1 MMELTVEAKLDNL
14 NQVLQFVDSRLEEAD
29 CPIGMQMKIDVA
41 VEEIFVNI
49 ASYAY
54 TPDSGPATIRMEV
67 EENPNLDR
75 LIVIDEWAR
84 DFVLKKVEEL
94 HAAAH

>member
-1 MMELTVEAKLDNL
+1 
-14 NQVLQFVDSRLEEAD
+14 
-29 CPIGMQMKIDVA
+29 
-41 VEEIFVNI
+41 
-49 ASYAY
+49 
-54 TPDSGPATIRMEV
+54 V